1 MAAAYPQAMSTQV
14 QTPEPRRPAA
24 GLLEVC
30 DVCGNRY
37 DKTFEVK
44 YGGRS
49 YTFDC
54 LECAIHQLAPQCA
67 HCRCRVIGHGVEAD
81 GAFYCCAH
89 CARAHG
95 QTEARDRVEH
105 G

>member
-1 MAAAYPQAMSTQV
+1 MDHSSIPTKDV
-14 QTPEPRRPAA
+14 PP
-24 GLLEVC
+24 LEAC

-37 DKTFEVK
+37 DKTFDVTHR
-44 YGGRS
+44 GRS

-67 HCRCRVIGHGVEAD
+67 NCHCRVIGHGMEVN

-95 QTEARDRVEH
+95 SDEMRDRAGE
-105 G
+105 